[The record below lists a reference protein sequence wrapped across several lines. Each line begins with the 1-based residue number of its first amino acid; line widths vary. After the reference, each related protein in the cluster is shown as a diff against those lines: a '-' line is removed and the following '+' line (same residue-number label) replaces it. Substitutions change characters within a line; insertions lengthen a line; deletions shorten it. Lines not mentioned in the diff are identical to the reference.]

1 MIHYRLDVLSYAQ
14 LYLVVPLLPKLAFTT
29 SRRYHFRS
37 LLCLARLSYAELA
50 LAMRNANELF
60 LAIQKT
66 RDREANGWSF
76 DVNGVCADSA
86 VHQIAM

>member
-1 MIHYRLDVLSYAQ
+1 
-14 LYLVVPLLPKLAFTT
+14 
-29 SRRYHFRS
+29 
-37 LLCLARLSYAELA
+37 
-50 LAMRNANELF
+50 MRNSSELF

-86 VHQIAM
+86 VHQIALQALSVEAGGLIAAGSVQSS